1 MKAID
6 CISYR
11 LINMID
17 NPLGMLAEHSG
28 YYVGSPI
35 ESEVCYL
42 NNVLLSFKRWPDI
55 TLFFDSIFICVILIF
70 FYFKHTEIFTIT
82 EVVNNMVCSRH
93 NAYYMN
99 RFKQVGCS
107 LFFR

>member
-1 MKAID
+1 
-6 CISYR
+6 
-11 LINMID
+11 MID

-70 FYFKHTEIFTIT
+70 FYFKHTEIFTTT

-93 NAYYMN
+93 NAY
-99 RFKQVGCS
+99 
-107 LFFR
+107 

>member
-11 LINMID
+11 PINMID

-35 ESEVCYL
+35 ESEVCCL
-42 NNVLLSFKRWPDI
+42 NNVLLSFK
-55 TLFFDSIFICVILIF
+55 
-70 FYFKHTEIFTIT
+70 
-82 EVVNNMVCSRH
+82 M
-93 NAYYMN
+93 A
-99 RFKQVGCS
+99 
-107 LFFR
+107 

>member
-35 ESEVCYL
+35 ESEICYL

-55 TLFFDSIFICVILIF
+55 TLFSPQYFYLR
-70 FYFKHTEIFTIT
+70 YFKHAEIFTTT
-82 EVVNNMVCSRH
+82 EVVNNMVCSWH
-93 NAYYMN
+93 NAY
-99 RFKQVGCS
+99 
-107 LFFR
+107 

>member
-70 FYFKHTEIFTIT
+70 FLFQAYRDFH
-82 EVVNNMVCSRH
+82 NNGSR
-93 NAYYMN
+93 
-99 RFKQVGCS
+99 K
-107 LFFR
+107 

>member
-35 ESEVCYL
+35 ESEVCCL

-70 FYFKHTEIFTIT
+70 FFISSIQ
-82 EVVNNMVCSRH
+82 
-93 NAYYMN
+93 
-99 RFKQVGCS
+99 RFSQQRKS
-107 LFFR
+107 

>member
-1 MKAID
+1 MKVID

-17 NPLGMLAEHSG
+17 NPLGMLAEPSG

-55 TLFFDSIFICVILIF
+55 TLFSHSIFICVISS
-70 FYFKHTEIFTIT
+70 
-82 EVVNNMVCSRH
+82 MQ
-93 NAYYMN
+93 
-99 RFKQVGCS
+99 RFSQQRKS
-107 LFFR
+107 

>member
-1 MKAID
+1 MKVIG

-11 LINMID
+11 PINMID

-35 ESEVCYL
+35 ESEVCCL

-55 TLFFDSIFICVILIF
+55 MLFFDSISICVILIF
-70 FYFKHTEIFTIT
+70 FYFKHTEIFTTT

-99 RFKQVGCS
+99 SFKQV
-107 LFFR
+107 

>member
-11 LINMID
+11 PINMID

-35 ESEVCYL
+35 ESEVCCL
-42 NNVLLSFKRWPDI
+42 NNVLRVLKDGL
-55 TLFFDSIFICVILIF
+55 TLRFFSTVF
-70 FYFKHTEIFTIT
+70 
-82 EVVNNMVCSRH
+82 
-93 NAYYMN
+93 
-99 RFKQVGCS
+99 
-107 LFFR
+107 LFVLF